1 MFKSTIVLWIL
12 CHTVGF
18 PGGSDGKKKSTCNT
32 GDLGSIPGLGK
43 SPGEKNGNPL
53 QYFCLETSVDRG
65 AWWAT
70 VHGFTKSWTRLSD
83 WQLLHT
89 CCTEDLR
96 TYSSCTPKRRA
107 FWLMSSCFPPYAQS
121 LTFYVLS
128 LIILDSL
135 ISGFMQ
141 YLYFYVWLIS
151 LSIMSSRFIHVVII
165 QMSGFSSFLR
175 INNIPPRVFSIQPHF
190 LYGFVQAHLLK
201 VGRHLMQPHPLL

>member
-1 MFKSTIVLWIL
+1 MHAQTSCLLTHVFLFPSLRPVPDLL
-12 CHTVGF
+12 C
-18 PGGSDGKKKSTCNT
+18 S
-32 GDLGSIPGLGK
+32 
-43 SPGEKNGNPL
+43 
-53 QYFCLETSVDRG
+53 
-65 AWWAT
+65 
-70 VHGFTKSWTRLSD
+70 
-83 WQLLHT
+83 
-89 CCTEDLR
+89 
-96 TYSSCTPKRRA
+96 
-107 FWLMSSCFPPYAQS
+107 M
-121 LTFYVLS
+121 S

-175 INNIPPRVFSIQPHF
+175 INNIPPCVFSIQPHF